1 VAILGNLAL
10 GHLKRNEI
18 NNKAIVNISYM
29 IDSEYYECDIDVK
42 HLKRL
47 FMVGDFVC
55 ISLENGSIEDIK
67 EFLISLSRANIFA
80 DEFREDG
87 LLFEVFKKLERVKSV
102 SNVDLCSVV
111 EMLANNNMKP
121 PESSI
126 NMIGTRLRDD
136 ELPLAIRM
144 ITGLCTARLI
154 PPKNLFY
161 STLKLCKKVGD
172 WETSVK
178 ILILMESY
186 IRRGVSEEAYEAC
199 IDTCLSCNQHKA
211 ASAIISRMHI
221 AGRLNVN
228 LFFKT

>member
-1 VAILGNLAL
+1 MSIYVQ
-10 GHLKRNEI
+10 
-18 NNKAIVNISYM
+18 
-29 IDSEYYECDIDVK
+29 
-42 HLKRL
+42 
-47 FMVGDFVC
+47 
-55 ISLENGSIEDIK
+55 SLRCLRITIWN
-67 EFLISLSRANIFA
+67 
-80 DEFREDG
+80 
-87 LLFEVFKKLERVKSV
+87 
-102 SNVDLCSVV
+102 
-111 EMLANNNMKP
+111 P
-121 PESSI
+121 PESYI
-126 NMIGTRLRDD
+126 NIIGTRLRDD

-221 AGRLNVN
+221 AGCLNVN
-228 LFFKT
+228 LFKKNQSSIWFLKNYHSIRIIHLYL